1 MDDAKVPFQSLSEA
15 PKHGLKN
22 IHDPSNLCPE
32 PCT

>member
-1 MDDAKVPFQSLSEA
+1 MMPRFLSQSLSEA

-22 IHDPSNLCPE
+22 IHDPSNLCPQ